1 MPGDLRV
8 GDLKTGS
15 SGNMEL
21 LLLGGCSSL
30 ALLFFLL
37 PTTTQQQRHK
47 TIVIVSGCT
56 HIKIII
62 IVSSIHIL
70 LILHQPPVLPPSSS
84 SLVVVER
91 SIFQN
96 YKMMALLL
104 VEILNGTRHNSS
116 LPCSSRM
123 PPLSPKSPHKKQNV
137 AQMCIIEDDSRET
150 ASATAFCPRPDRVHH
165 HHEDCG
171 SDCNEEEPEDKSQQ
185 LRADEDGRGIQRK

>member
-47 TIVIVSGCT
+47 TIIIVSGCT

-70 LILHQPPVLPPSSS
+70 LILHQPPVLLPSSS
-84 SLVVVER
+84 SLVER

-116 LPCSSRM
+116 LPCSSHM
-123 PPLSPKSPHKKQNV
+123 PPSLAQEPSMRSRTLHKCV
-137 AQMCIIEDDSRET
+137 
-150 ASATAFCPRPDRVHH
+150 
-165 HHEDCG
+165 
-171 SDCNEEEPEDKSQQ
+171 
-185 LRADEDGRGIQRK
+185 